1 MKKIFIFYIIFILL
15 IITNTFSQ
23 EIYIKLKINNQ
34 IITNIDI
41 DNEKKYLA
49 FFNPDVKQIPEDK
62 MEILST
68 NSLVREKI
76 KTEEVK
82 KFFDIKKEY
91 DFLKKIE
98 NNILNQKKFKDKSE
112 LKKYLISIDLDYKT
126 LMDKIKL
133 ESLWNQIIYNKYKNN
148 IKIDE
153 KYLKQRILIAYEK
166 SDKKYEY
173 NLSEIVIEKLSKD
186 EIKKKY
192 DDIKKS
198 VKEVGFQNTANL
210 FGISNSAKIG
220 GKIGWIKESQL
231 SEKILNSI
239 KKTNIGSITEEIE
252 VAAGYLILQINDKR
266 EIQGN
271 LEIKKELKNLI
282 EFEKNRQLN
291 LYSLL
296 YYKRLKQNASINEY
310 R

>member
-1 MKKIFIFYIIFILL
+1 MFYGFSFLL
-15 IITNTFSQ
+15 FCLFTF
-23 EIYIKLKINNQ
+23 
-34 IITNIDI
+34 
-41 DNEKKYLA
+41 
-49 FFNPDVKQIPEDK
+49 
-62 MEILST
+62 
-68 NSLVREKI
+68 
-76 KTEEVK
+76 
-82 KFFDIKKEY
+82 
-91 DFLKKIE
+91 
-98 NNILNQKKFKDKSE
+98 
-112 LKKYLISIDLDYKT
+112 
-126 LMDKIKL
+126 
-133 ESLWNQIIYNKYKNN
+133 
-148 IKIDE
+148 
-153 KYLKQRILIAYEK
+153 
-166 SDKKYEY
+166 
-173 NLSEIVIEKLSKD
+173 VIGLTC
-186 EIKKKY
+186 
-192 DDIKKS
+192 KS
-198 VKEVGFQNTANL
+198 VKEAILINAIGAASSWAGILVYQYFNGGEILMIRVSNL